1 MITTLSAMQSSLS
14 RLLRLQAHRAGPG
27 AARPPGGPVHRAAGR
42 RRLEILIIGLAVSLL
57 AGCSAL
63 RLGYSNGPQL
73 AWWWLDGY
81 FDFNR
86 EQTPKVKR
94 GIEQWFEWHRSTQ
107 LADYAALLDKAAR
120 QVTEPT
126 TAEAVCLWQA
136 QVSER
141 LAPAADKAVVLAAEL
156 LPALGEPQIKALEQ
170 RYARNSAERRDEF
183 LQPNPADRL
192 KASTDRTVKRIE
204 MVYGPLDQPQRKVI
218 SAGLAVSPF
227 DAETWL
233 ADNARRQRDVV
244 ATLRKLV
251 AERPDADARLAA
263 LRALVDR
270 FDDAPTDAARAQ
282 QARLREF
289 NCTFAAQIHN
299 ATTPAQRQTARD
311 NIRGWEAD
319 VRSLLL
325 LMP

>member
-1 MITTLSAMQSSLS
+1 MITILSAMQSSSS
-14 RLLRLQAHRAGPG
+14 RVGHRRSSGAGVHRAGPLKATG
-27 AARPPGGPVHRAAGR
+27 SAGLGR
-42 RRLEILIIGLAVSLL
+42 RTLKPLIIGLALAVL

-86 EQTPKVKR
+86 EQAPKVKR
-94 GIEQWFEWHRSTQ
+94 GIEQWFDWHRSTQ
-107 LADYAALLDKAAR
+107 LADYAALLDKAAA

-126 TAEAVCLWQA
+126 TADAVCQWQT
-136 QVSER
+136 QVTDR
-141 LAPAADKAVVLAAEL
+141 LAPAADKAMQLAAEL
-156 LPALGEPQIKALEQ
+156 LPLLGEPQIKALEQ
-170 RYARNSAERRDEF
+170 RYARGNTERREEF
-183 LQPNPADRL
+183 LQPDPADRM
-192 KASTDRTVKRIE
+192 KASMDRTVKRIE
-204 MVYGPLDQPQRKVI
+204 MVYGRLDEPQRKVI

-227 DAETWL
+227 DAEAWL
-233 ADNARRQRDVV
+233 ADNARRQRDVL

-251 AERPDADARLAA
+251 AERPEADARLTA
-263 LRALVDR
+263 LRALIDR
-270 FDDAPTDAARAQ
+270 VDDAPSDAARAQ

-289 NCTFAAQIHN
+289 NCAFAAQIHN
-299 ATTPAQRQTARD
+299 ATTPAQRQTARE
-311 NIRGWEAD
+311 NIRSWEAD

>member
-1 MITTLSAMQSSLS
+1 
-14 RLLRLQAHRAGPG
+14 
-27 AARPPGGPVHRAAGR
+27 
-42 RRLEILIIGLAVSLL
+42 
-57 AGCSAL
+57 
-63 RLGYSNGPQL
+63 
-73 AWWWLDGY
+73 
-81 FDFNR
+81 
-86 EQTPKVKR
+86 
-94 GIEQWFEWHRSTQ
+94 
-107 LADYAALLDKAAR
+107 
-120 QVTEPT
+120 
-126 TAEAVCLWQA
+126 VCLWQA

-263 LRALVDR
+263 LQQQAGEAEVQVTSLQAENRAL
-270 FDDAPTDAARAQ
+270 RAQ
-282 QARLREF
+282 VRDLADGFDALDTKAQKARRAEIEPLASRLFDLKLIESEARLDVAEQRIADKREEL
-289 NCTFAAQIHN
+289 AAQK
-299 ATTPAQRQTARD
+299 ADKSKLLAERVDALL
-311 NIRGWEAD
+311 RGD
-319 VRSLLL
+319 DDDGR
-325 LMP
+325 